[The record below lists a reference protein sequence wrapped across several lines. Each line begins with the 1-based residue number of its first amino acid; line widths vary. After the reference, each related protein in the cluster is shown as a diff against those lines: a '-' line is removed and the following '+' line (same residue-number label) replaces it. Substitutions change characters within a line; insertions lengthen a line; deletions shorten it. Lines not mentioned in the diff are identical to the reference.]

1 MDSQVFWISPTQ
13 LEFCERI
20 DTWDGQ
26 CIADKN
32 GVFRTSYLVD
42 KGIIAAG
49 HQYAAEGHHRG
60 RPPVCCTSAE
70 SGVGDALLREDT
82 ELIALLRP

>member
-1 MDSQVFWISPTQ
+1 MDSQVPLVSPTQ
-13 LEFCERI
+13 LEFCESI

-32 GVFRTSYLVD
+32 GAFRTAYLVD

-49 HQYAAEGHHRG
+49 RQYAAEGHHRG
-60 RPPVCCTSAE
+60 RPPVCCTSVD
-70 SGVGDALLREDT
+70 SGVGEALLPEDT
-82 ELIALLRP
+82 